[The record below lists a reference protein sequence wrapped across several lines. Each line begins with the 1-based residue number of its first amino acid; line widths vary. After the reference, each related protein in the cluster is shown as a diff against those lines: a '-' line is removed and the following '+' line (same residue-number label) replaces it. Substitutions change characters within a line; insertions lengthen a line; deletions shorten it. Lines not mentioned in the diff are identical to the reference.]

1 MSAKLF
7 ARQPG
12 PMLPIML
19 RGREQEQDMDADA
32 NVDVQEG

>member
-1 MSAKLF
+1 MSTKLF